1 MKIAFIINDHA
12 TEKWNYTTPALG
24 FAAYKRGHDVYFIG
38 VGELSYASKG
48 HLAVRSKSIEEKKTF
63 KSEETFFKALQ
74 KEELKTI
81 SSNDLDVLFLRNNPA
96 DEINE
101 RDWAY
106 NAAFIFGEIA
116 MRNGVIVLNH
126 PSSLAG
132 AVNKMYF
139 QHFPEILRPKTI
151 ITRDHKEIKEFFKEQ
166 KQKMI
171 LKPLQGSGG
180 TNVFMMDK
188 KNEHNLSQ
196 TIDAICRDGFVIAQE
211 YLNEATEGDTR
222 LFIMNGEPLQ
232 VNGQYAIM
240 QRVNSTGDIRSNIHA
255 GGRPQ
260 KAKMTDQIMELA
272 EIVRPKLVQD
282 GMFLVGIDI
291 VGSKLMEI
299 NVFSPGGLNVMGQM
313 YETDFATE
321 VIKSI
326 EKKVY
331 YKSMYSDYLFNSRLA
346 TL

>member
-1 MKIAFIINDHA
+1 MKIAFIINDHN
-12 TEKWNYTTPALG
+12 TEKSNYTTPLLG
-24 FAAYKRGHDVYFIG
+24 FTAYKRGHEVYFIG

-48 HLAVRSKSIEEKKTF
+48 HLSVRAKTIKDQKF
-63 KSEETFFKALQ
+63 QNQDTYFKAVQ
-74 KEELKTI
+74 KQEFTTV
-81 SSNDLDVLFLRNNPA
+81 SSENLDVLFLRNNPA

-101 RDWAY
+101 RDWAQ

-126 PSSLAG
+126 PNSLAG

-139 QHFPEILRPKTI
+139 QHFPEILRPKTVI
-151 ITRDHKEIKEFFKEQ
+151 SRDHSEIKEFFAEQ

-211 YLNEATEGDTR
+211 YLPAAKGGDTR
-222 LFIMNGEPLQ
+222 LFIMNGEPLK
-232 VNGQYAIM
+232 VDGQYAVM
-240 QRVNSTGDIRSNIHA
+240 QRVNASGEVRSNIHA
-255 GGRPQ
+255 GGRPE

-272 EIVRPKLVQD
+272 DIVRPKLVQD

-291 VGSKLMEI
+291 VGDKLMEI
-299 NVFSPGGLNVMGQM
+299 NVFSPGGLNVMGDM
-313 YETDFATE
+313 YGVDFSVP
-321 VIKSI
+321 VIEAI
-326 EKKVY
+326 EKKVH
-331 YKSMYSDYLFNSRLA
+331 YKEMYNDYLFNSRLA

>member
-12 TEKWNYTTPALG
+12 TEKPNYTTPGLG
-24 FAAYKRGHDVYFIG
+24 HSAYKRDHDVYFIG

-48 HLAVRSKSIEEKKTF
+48 HLSVRC
-63 KSEETFFKALQ
+63 
-74 KEELKTI
+74 KTI
-81 SSNDLDVLFLRNNPA
+81 SGKKFNSQETYFKAVQNEEFTRITSQELDVLFLRNNPA
-96 DEINE
+96 DEIGS
-101 RDWAY
+101 RDWAQ

-116 MRNGVIVLNH
+116 MRNGVLVLNH

-132 AVNKMYF
+132 AINKMYF
-139 QHFPEILRPKTI
+139 QHFPEIVRPKTI
-151 ITRDHKEIKEFFKEQ
+151 VSRDLDEIKEFFSKQ

-196 TIDAICRDGFVIAQE
+196 TVEAIARDGYVIAQE
-211 YLNEATEGDTR
+211 YLTEATKGDTR
-222 LFIMNGEPLQ
+222 LFLMNGKPLMA
-232 VNGQYAIM
+232 NGKYAMM
-240 QRVNSTGDIRSNIHA
+240 QRVNASNDIRSNIHA
-255 GGRPQ
+255 GGRPE
-260 KAKMTDQIMELA
+260 AVKMTDQIMKLA

-291 VGSKLMEI
+291 VGDKLMEI
-299 NVFSPGGLNVMGQM
+299 NVFSPGGLNVSTQM
-313 YETDFATE
+313 YDEDFFLP
-321 VIKSI
+321 VIEAI
-326 EKKVY
+326 EKKVAY
-331 YKSMYSDYLFNSRLA
+331 RQMYGDYLENAQLA

>member
-12 TEKWNYTTPALG
+12 TEKPNYTTPALG
-24 FAAYKRGHDVYFIG
+24 YAAYKRDHEVYFIG
-38 VGELSYASKG
+38 VGELAYASDG
-48 HLAVRSKSIEEKKTF
+48 HLSARCKTTSGKKF
-63 KSEETFFKALQ
+63 KTQETYFKTVQ
-74 KEELKTI
+74 KEKFSRI
-81 SSNDLDVLFLRNNPA
+81 SSKDLDVLFLRNDPS
-96 DEINE
+96 DEIGE
-101 RDWAY
+101 REWAQ

-116 MRNGVIVLNH
+116 TRDNVIVLNH
-126 PSSLAG
+126 PKTLAS

-151 ITRDHKEIKEFFKEQ
+151 ISRDHEEIRAFFKEQ

-180 TNVFMMDK
+180 TNVFMIDK
-188 KNEHNLSQ
+188 KNEQNLTQ
-196 TIDAICRDGFVIAQE
+196 TIDAISRDGYVIAQE
-211 YLNEATEGDTR
+211 YLPDAKNGDTR
-222 LFIMNGEPLQ
+222 LFLMNGEPLA
-232 VNGQYAIM
+232 VDGKYAIM
-240 QRVNSTGDIRSNIHA
+240 QRVNAKGEIRSNIHA
-255 GGRPQ
+255 GGKPQ
-260 KAKMTDQIMELA
+260 KVKMTDQIMKLA

-291 VGSKLMEI
+291 VGDKLMEI

-313 YETDFATE
+313 YEADFSTE

-331 YKSMYSDYLFNSRLA
+331 YNKTYEDYLFNSRLA

>member
-1 MKIAFIINDHA
+1 MKIAFIINDHT
-12 TEKWNYTTPALG
+12 TEKPNFTTPALG
-24 FAAYKRGHDVYFIG
+24 FAAYKRDHDVYFIG
-38 VGELSYASKG
+38 VGELAYASDG
-48 HLAVRSKSIEEKKTF
+48 HLSARCKTITGKNF
-63 KSEETFFKALQ
+63 KSQETYFKAVQ
-74 KEELKTI
+74 KEEFTKIT
-81 SSNDLDVLFLRNNPA
+81 SKELDVLFLRNDPS

-101 RDWAY
+101 RDWAQ

-116 MRNGVIVLNH
+116 TRDNVIVLNH

-188 KNEHNLSQ
+188 KNEHNLAQ

-211 YLNEATEGDTR
+211 YLPEAKNGDIR
-222 LFIMNGEPLQ
+222 LFLMNGIPLQ
-232 VNGQYAIM
+232 AENGQYAIM
-240 QRVNSTGDIRSNIHA
+240 KRVNASGDIRSNIHA

-260 KAKMTDQIMELA
+260 KAKITDQILELA

-291 VGSKLMEI
+291 VGDKLMEI
-299 NVFSPGGLNVMGQM
+299 NVFSPGGLNVMGDM
-313 YETDFATE
+313 YETDFSTQ

-326 EKKVY
+326 EKKVHY
-331 YKSMYSDYLFNSRLA
+331 NNTYEDYLFNSRLA